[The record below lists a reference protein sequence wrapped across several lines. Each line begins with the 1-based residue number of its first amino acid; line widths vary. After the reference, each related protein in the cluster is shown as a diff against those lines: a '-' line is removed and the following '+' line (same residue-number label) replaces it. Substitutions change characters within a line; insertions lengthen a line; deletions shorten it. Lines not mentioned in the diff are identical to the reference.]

1 MAIDPDIAARVV
13 EHSTLYVRFAAA
25 LDLMETK
32 LVKLVAN
39 APLLLVAILIVL
51 FSIWLGSF
59 VARRMRVLTR
69 IARSNPYMDGLLRGI
84 VRGLITLAGVL
95 VALDLLG
102 ATSLVGAVLGSA
114 GVVGLVLG
122 FAFKDIAENYIAGV
136 LLSLRRPFSPGD
148 TVRIDAHEGKVVAL
162 TSRATVLM
170 TFDGNHLQ
178 LPNSLVF
185 KSVLLNYSRNPRRR
199 FEFETNIGSHA
210 SWHEAMDTGVAALAS
225 VDGVLADPAPN
236 VLIKSLADS
245 GATLQFLAWIDQTR
259 NDLGKTRSEAMRR
272 VRKSLREAGQLP
284 PNPVQKV
291 MLLREAGGEQEH
303 APETGLSR
311 DTSVDRTIDAQLGQA
326 REVEDGKDLL
336 DAPLS
341 PP

>member
-1 MAIDPDIAARVV
+1 MAIDPNIAVKAAT
-13 EHSTLYVRFAAA
+13 HSALYGRFAAA

-39 APLLLVAILIVL
+39 VPLLLVAILIVL
-51 FSIWLGSF
+51 FSVWLGSF

-84 VRGLITLAGVL
+84 VRGLIILAGVL

-122 FAFKDIAENYIAGV
+122 FAFKDIAENYVAGV
-136 LLSLRRPFSPGD
+136 LLSLRRPFAPGD
-148 TVRIDAHEGKVVAL
+148 HVRIDSHEGKVVSL
-162 TSRATVLM
+162 NSRATVLM
-170 TFDGNHLQ
+170 TMDGNHLQ

-199 FEFETNIGSHA
+199 FEFETNVGTRA
-210 SWHEAMDTGVAALAS
+210 SWHRAMDTGLAALAS
-225 VDGVLADPAPN
+225 VDGVLAEPAPN
-236 VLIKSLADS
+236 VLIRSLSDS
-245 GATLQFLAWIDQTR
+245 GATLQFLGWIDQTR

-272 VRKSLREAGQLP
+272 VRKTLREANILP
-284 PNPVQKV
+284 PDPVQKV
-291 MLLREAGGEQEH
+291 MLFRDAGDDSH
-303 APETGLSR
+303 APETGLAR
-311 DTSVDRTIDAQLGQA
+311 DTSVDRALDAQVGHA
-326 REVEDGKDLL
+326 RAIEDGKDLL
-336 DAPLS
+336 DT
-341 PP
+341 PPSTP